1 MLRQAFFWVWRPLKI
16 IYYYFSGFAVWL
28 LCHFHV
34 IALTLCCSYLVSGY
48 YKYDCAL
55 LLNGISHYIPF
66 SCYFTIFTMHS
77 AAAWGMKNP
86 QSWPLIIQCFLM
98 IWGKTMT
105 EPSQVLYKSY
115 NHCPCARLQAC
126 KASTCNRV
134 LTQWPL
140 VAPKQSFLTMET
152 GCSESNPVGLK
163 SPLKKNKKPIGILP
177 RV

>member
-86 QSWPLIIQCFLM
+86 QSWPLIIQYFLM
-98 IWGKTMT
+98 IWGKIMT
-105 EPSQVLYKSY
+105 EHFHALLLRCYTKAIIIAHVQGCKPARPAHVTESWPSDPWLLQN
-115 NHCPCARLQAC
+115 NH
-126 KASTCNRV
+126 
-134 LTQWPL
+134 
-140 VAPKQSFLTMET
+140 F
-152 GCSESNPVGLK
+152 
-163 SPLKKNKKPIGILP
+163 
-177 RV
+177 

>member
-48 YKYDCAL
+48 YKYDCVL
-55 LLNGISHYIPF
+55 LLNGISHIIPF
-66 SCYFTIFTMHS
+66 SCYFTNLQYS
-77 AAAWGMKNP
+77 
-86 QSWPLIIQCFLM
+86 QCL
-98 IWGKTMT
+98 WQCTLQQPGGWKTLRVGHWLFST
-105 EPSQVLYKSY
+105 FWWFE
-115 NHCPCARLQAC
+115 
-126 KASTCNRV
+126 ASTCNRV

-163 SPLKKNKKPIGILP
+163 SPLKKIRNQC
-177 RV
+177 